1 MSQDLTTLFAA
12 YRAGDAAALEAV
24 VPLVYDELRRLARS
38 YLSREPD
45 NHTLQA
51 TALAN
56 EAYLKLAAGN
66 DLGIQDRTHFFALAG
81 RQMRQILVDHARAKF
96 ADKRGGRARP
106 IQFNEAAHVDLAQ
119 NPQLLDLDDALTA
132 LATQDQR
139 QAHIVELRFFG
150 GLSMEQ
156 TAQALE
162 CSLSTVKRDWVMA
175 RAWLSR
181 EMDRASG

>member
-1 MSQDLTTLFAA
+1 MAQDLTTLFAA
-12 YRAGDAAALEAV
+12 YRAGDAAALEAA
-24 VPLVYDELRRLARS
+24 VPLVYDELRRLARG

-66 DLGIQDRTHFFALAG
+66 DLGIQDREHFLALAG

-106 IQFNEAAHVDLAQ
+106 IQFNEAAHIALAQ
-119 NPQLLDLDDALTA
+119 NPLLLDLDDALTA
-132 LATQDQR
+132 LGLQDAR
-139 QAHIVELRFFG
+139 QAHVVELRFFG

-156 TAQALE
+156 TAQALN
-162 CSLSTVKRDWVMA
+162 CSLSTVKRDWTMA

-181 EMDRASG
+181 EMDKAAE